1 MSLEIGCRVLLLDF
15 DERVEGQVI
24 EERRV
29 EGQVKFFGLT
39 KFAPGVW
46 IGVQLDAAEGL
57 NNGSIDGVHYFSC
70 EPKYGVFVRHHT
82 VVRLVGIPQTSTG
95 VGKVKRNALTSDG
108 RQKFPTTSHPP
119 PTVTPTKVGSVSKQV
134 GGRRKEN
141 FVNHF
146 CFNRKESI
154 KAIEHFNKFGFVKLD
169 PNPSFKAHTR
179 LLVQRLVDEALK
191 LDKTLDEM
199 LRLHVDEKMSSAL
212 GDRLRMMKHE
222 TTYPTRH
229 RHKEFFDI
237 MRELNLYF
245 IAGNESALRMLT
257 SNLQQRDESLHVFH
271 ERTEVLDII
280 TLPGAKNQNEHL
292 DAFFEK
298 VK

>member
-1 MSLEIGCRVLLLDF
+1 MVNMSMPGGSF
-15 DERVEGQVI
+15 DWGFDGEGGDGG
-24 EERRV
+24 EK
-29 EGQVKFFGLT
+29 GQVKGGEGEDGEDKAEEDGASDQRKDVKGSSFSQQRNIST
-39 KFAPGVW
+39 VSPSPTTEEN
-46 IGVQLDAAEGL
+46 AAEA
-57 NNGSIDGVHYFSC
+57 
-70 EPKYGVFVRHHT
+70 
-82 VVRLVGIPQTSTG
+82 LVCLRRSSRAAS
-95 VGKVKRNALTSDG
+95 K
-108 RQKFPTTSHPP
+108 TSHPP